1 MTNDEK
7 KTLLQQRYAELDDE
21 SLCALER
28 HKLTEQARELF
39 DAELARRG
47 LDLAAYEARHGDSLY
62 RSRTALRRRQWR
74 GVGLKAILAGIIF
87 VGAALVRQQ
96 YGASLDA
103 MEALPVAAGGL
114 ALVILVLAFAL
125 MLPLAACKPN
135 VPETVSP
142 TPMISSSPM
151 PEVTSTPEGMMD
163 EIGEAGKDIA
173 DGIGDAAKDVTDG
186 VKNAM
191 Q

>member
-62 RSRTALRRRQWR
+62 RSRTAL
-74 GVGLKAILAGIIF
+74 
-87 VGAALVRQQ
+87 
-96 YGASLDA
+96 
-103 MEALPVAAGGL
+103 PVAAGGL

-125 MLPLAACKPN
+125 RRR
-135 VPETVSP
+135 
-142 TPMISSSPM
+142 
-151 PEVTSTPEGMMD
+151 
-163 EIGEAGKDIA
+163 
-173 DGIGDAAKDVTDG
+173 
-186 VKNAM
+186 
-191 Q
+191 

>member
-47 LDLAAYEARHGDSLY
+47 DSLY
-62 RSRTALRRRQWR
+62 RSRTALRQRQWR
-74 GVGLKAILAGIIF
+74 GVGLKAILAGVIF
-87 VGAALVRQQ
+87 AGAALVRQQ
-96 YGASLDA
+96 YGDSLDA

-125 MLPLAACKPN
+125 RRR
-135 VPETVSP
+135 
-142 TPMISSSPM
+142 
-151 PEVTSTPEGMMD
+151 
-163 EIGEAGKDIA
+163 
-173 DGIGDAAKDVTDG
+173 
-186 VKNAM
+186 
-191 Q
+191 

>member
-28 HKLTEQARELF
+28 PKLTEQARELF

-62 RSRTALRRRQWR
+62 RSQWR
-74 GVGLKAILAGIIF
+74 GVGLKAILAGVIF
-87 VGAALVRQQ
+87 AGAALVRQQ
-96 YGASLDA
+96 YGDSLDA

-125 MLPLAACKPN
+125 RRR
-135 VPETVSP
+135 
-142 TPMISSSPM
+142 
-151 PEVTSTPEGMMD
+151 
-163 EIGEAGKDIA
+163 
-173 DGIGDAAKDVTDG
+173 
-186 VKNAM
+186 
-191 Q
+191 

>member
-7 KTLLQQRYAELDDE
+7 KTLLRQRYAELDDA

-47 LDLAAYEARHGDSLY
+47 LELAAYEARHGDSLH

-87 VGAALVRQQ
+87 AGAGLVRQQ
-96 YGASLDA
+96 YGRSPGAPGAIFHPAAPRPPALHHHVLPGWRNCQSCRRNLSFLYKKRGNA
-103 MEALPVAAGGL
+103 VKHLPVA
-114 ALVILVLAFAL
+114 
-125 MLPLAACKPN
+125 
-135 VPETVSP
+135 VSCRQY
-142 TPMISSSPM
+142 
-151 PEVTSTPEGMMD
+151 
-163 EIGEAGKDIA
+163 
-173 DGIGDAAKDVTDG
+173 GDV
-186 VKNAM
+186 
-191 Q
+191 

>member
-39 DAELARRG
+39 DTELARRG

-87 VGAALVRQQ
+87 AGAA
-96 YGASLDA
+96 ASLDA

-125 MLPLAACKPN
+125 RRR
-135 VPETVSP
+135 
-142 TPMISSSPM
+142 
-151 PEVTSTPEGMMD
+151 
-163 EIGEAGKDIA
+163 
-173 DGIGDAAKDVTDG
+173 
-186 VKNAM
+186 
-191 Q
+191 

>member
-47 LDLAAYEARHGDSLY
+47 LDLAAYEARQ
-62 RSRTALRRRQWR
+62 RQWR
-74 GVGLKAILAGIIF
+74 GVGLKAILAGVIF
-87 VGAALVRQQ
+87 AGAALVRQQ
-96 YGASLDA
+96 YGDSLDA

-125 MLPLAACKPN
+125 RRR
-135 VPETVSP
+135 
-142 TPMISSSPM
+142 
-151 PEVTSTPEGMMD
+151 
-163 EIGEAGKDIA
+163 
-173 DGIGDAAKDVTDG
+173 
-186 VKNAM
+186 
-191 Q
+191 

>member
-47 LDLAAYEARHGDSLY
+47 LDLAAYEARHGDGLY
-62 RSRTALRRRQWR
+62 RSRTALRQRQWC
-74 GVGLKAILAGIIF
+74 GVGLKAILAGVIF
-87 VGAALVRQQ
+87 AGAALVRQQ
-96 YGASLDA
+96 YGDSLDA

-125 MLPLAACKPN
+125 RRR
-135 VPETVSP
+135 
-142 TPMISSSPM
+142 
-151 PEVTSTPEGMMD
+151 
-163 EIGEAGKDIA
+163 
-173 DGIGDAAKDVTDG
+173 
-186 VKNAM
+186 
-191 Q
+191 

>member
-7 KTLLQQRYAELDDE
+7 KTLLRQRYAELDDA

-47 LDLAAYEARHGDSLY
+47 LDLAAYEARLGDSLH

-87 VGAALVRQQ
+87 AGAGLVRQQ
-96 YGASLDA
+96 YGDSLDA
-103 MEALPVAAGGL
+103 LEALPVAAGGL
-114 ALVILVLAFAL
+114 ALVILVLALAL
-125 MLPLAACKPN
+125 RRR
-135 VPETVSP
+135 
-142 TPMISSSPM
+142 
-151 PEVTSTPEGMMD
+151 
-163 EIGEAGKDIA
+163 
-173 DGIGDAAKDVTDG
+173 
-186 VKNAM
+186 
-191 Q
+191 

>member
-62 RSRTALRRRQWR
+62 RSRTALRQRQWR
-74 GVGLKAILAGIIF
+74 GVGLKAILAG
-87 VGAALVRQQ
+87 VMRQ
-96 YGASLDA
+96 G
-103 MEALPVAAGGL
+103 
-114 ALVILVLAFAL
+114 
-125 MLPLAACKPN
+125 KPSK
-135 VPETVSP
+135 VPGSRRRT
-142 TPMISSSPM
+142 SSSRCLFRARSSR
-151 PEVTSTPEGMMD
+151 ESQ
-163 EIGEAGKDIA
+163 
-173 DGIGDAAKDVTDG
+173 
-186 VKNAM
+186 M
-191 Q
+191 QKPGPQS

>member
-1 MTNDEK
+1 MTNYEK

-39 DAELARRG
+39 DAELVRRG

-62 RSRTALRRRQWR
+62 RSRTALRQRQWR
-74 GVGLKAILAGIIF
+74 GVGLKAILAGVIF
-87 VGAALVRQQ
+87 AGAALVRQQ
-96 YGASLDA
+96 YGDSLDA

-125 MLPLAACKPN
+125 RRR
-135 VPETVSP
+135 
-142 TPMISSSPM
+142 
-151 PEVTSTPEGMMD
+151 
-163 EIGEAGKDIA
+163 
-173 DGIGDAAKDVTDG
+173 
-186 VKNAM
+186 
-191 Q
+191 

>member
-62 RSRTALRRRQWR
+62 RSRTALRQRQWR
-74 GVGLKAILAGIIF
+74 GVGLKAILAGVIF
-87 VGAALVRQQ
+87 AGAALVRQQ
-96 YGASLDA
+96 YGDSLDA

-114 ALVILVLAFAL
+114 ALVILVLASHG
-125 MLPLAACKPN
+125 MLDDVPLAEQRARTAAF
-135 VPETVSP
+135 VRQFHADVSG
-142 TPMISSSPM
+142 TMDAI
-151 PEVTSTPEGMMD
+151 TATGKLTPEQTDTILNAWKAYEG
-163 EIGEAGKDIA
+163 GENH
-173 DGIGDAAKDVTDG
+173 G
-186 VKNAM
+186 V

>member
-47 LDLAAYEARHGDSLY
+47 LDLAAYEARHSDSLY

-87 VGAALVRQQ
+87 AGAALVRQQ

-103 MEALPVAAGGL
+103 VAWHWSSLCWPLPCVAAEAPVPVGQGCIKAPGPL
-114 ALVILVLAFAL
+114 SRLCPVCALDRRPDPA
-125 MLPLAACKPN
+125 PR
-135 VPETVSP
+135 
-142 TPMISSSPM
+142 
-151 PEVTSTPEGMMD
+151 
-163 EIGEAGKDIA
+163 
-173 DGIGDAAKDVTDG
+173 
-186 VKNAM
+186 
-191 Q
+191 

>member
-39 DAELARRG
+39 DAELA
-47 LDLAAYEARHGDSLY
+47 AYEARHGDSLY
-62 RSRTALRRRQWR
+62 RSRTALRQRQWR
-74 GVGLKAILAGIIF
+74 GVGLKAILAGVIF
-87 VGAALVRQQ
+87 AGAALVRQQ
-96 YGASLDA
+96 YGDSLDT

-125 MLPLAACKPN
+125 RRRWGTCPCRTNFAEAPELSGDLPPCRAGSTVCIF
-135 VPETVSP
+135 VPSP
-142 TPMISSSPM
+142 AVRQAQTSAHYDSFPSCTKNGEM
-151 PEVTSTPEGMMD
+151 P
-163 EIGEAGKDIA
+163 
-173 DGIGDAAKDVTDG
+173 
-186 VKNAM
+186 
-191 Q
+191 